1 MIIFLMLISE
11 NYIFCL
17 PFQVAGKHEDAV
29 ALLTEAIRKTPS
41 VHLLCERA
49 MSYLGMKNFTM
60 AQTDLEC
67 ASHLQANSI
76 ELHCCKS
83 YLNFLIQNPQ
93 KAVQDL
99 GFACSV
105 SPAGTVKVLEKF
117 TEQQCGVITRG
128 VERYIHECI
137 KKTKPGIKAKS
148 KLIISLCDVLVSLS
162 PSKLEYYLQYSDVL
176 VAMAMPEEAQAIMLR
191 MVKNSPSECLPI
203 IHLAALRLK
212 LGNTQLAIEGFCSV
226 LRDVDEESLSA
237 EFSEFPKKERAQISR
252 EAHTRGLT
260 LSREERYCEACDCF
274 GVAIAAA
281 SCNAPDAFL
290 ARARCLVELQHFLK
304 AISDFTAVL
313 KRAPACVEARC
324 GRACVYVRL
333 QEHLAAS
340 RDILFSLHSN
350 IPATTRFL
358 AALPELRLRMMLFT
372 LEKYLQVAFAY
383 CGKNGDI
390 ASSIQEDGTMTCGES
405 LLLLSNLLV
414 TLCPQSSKYLSIL
427 GDALIVHKRYPEAVT
442 KLKAAQELSPLDVSI
457 TARISL
463 LLTKVDDHEA
473 AMCELSKLADDW
485 ETLTFCVQAMD
496 EGAKCKLAHAA
507 FKQGEQLRKRESNGE
522 ALKFYSVAVAASCC
536 RDAGILRAR
545 GKCLESLQE
554 YTRAV
559 RDFSTV
565 LTLPNALVSDYCARA
580 VAYMMDE
587 DDEKACRDFVCA
599 LERDANTALSMIA
612 SRPGND
618 STLNIF
624 LTSARIAHAR
634 KDYEKAHSICE
645 YGLMLEENDTDLHAL
660 KLKCENHMQKCTI
673 M

>member
-1 MIIFLMLISE
+1 M
-11 NYIFCL
+11 
-17 PFQVAGKHEDAV
+17 

-83 YLNFLIQNPQ
+83 YLNFLIKKPEQ
-93 KAVQDL
+93 AVQAL
-99 GFACSV
+99 SFACSV
-105 SPAGTVKVLEKF
+105 SPSSTVKVLQRF
-117 TEQQCGVITRG
+117 TAEQCVVVTCGV
-128 VERYIHECI
+128 EKYIFQYI
-137 KKTKPGIKAKS
+137 KKAKPGMKEKS
-148 KLIISLCDVLVSLS
+148 KLVISLCDLLVSFS
-162 PSKLEYYLQYSDVL
+162 PTKLEYYLQYSDVL
-176 VAMAMPEEAQAIMLR
+176 VALDMPEEAQAIMLR
-191 MVKNSPSECLPI
+191 MVKSSPSECLPI
-203 IHLAALRLK
+203 IHLAALRLQ
-212 LGNTQLAIEGFCSV
+212 LGNTELAMEGFCSV
-226 LRDVDEESLSA
+226 LRELDEECLAA
-237 EFSEFPKKERAQISR
+237 ELSEFPKKERAQISR

-260 LSREERYCEACDCF
+260 LSREEKYCEAIDCF

-281 SCNAPDAFL
+281 SCHAPDSYLF
-290 ARARCLVELQHFLK
+290 RARCQVQLQRYLK

-313 KRAPACVEARC
+313 KRTPLCVEARC

-340 RDILFSLHSN
+340 RDILFSLHTN

-358 AALPELRLRMMLFT
+358 SSLPELKLRMVLFN

-383 CGKNGDI
+383 CGKNDDI
-390 ASSIQEDGTMTCGES
+390 ASTIQEDSPMSCGES
-405 LLLLSNLLV
+405 ILILSNLLAS
-414 TLCPQSSKYLSIL
+414 LSPENPKYLSIL
-427 GDALIVHKRYPEAVT
+427 GDALIVHKRYAEAIT
-442 KLKAAQELSPLDVSI
+442 NLKTAQGLLPLDVSI

-463 LLTKVDDHEA
+463 LFTKVDDVEA
-473 AMCELSKLADDW
+473 AMYELSKLSDDW

-496 EGAKCKLAHAA
+496 EGAKCKLAHAS
-507 FKQGEQLRKRESNGE
+507 FKQGELLRKRDQNGE
-522 ALKFYSVAVAASCC
+522 ALKFYSTAVAASCC

-554 YTRAV
+554 YTRAI
-559 RDFSTV
+559 RDFSAV
-565 LTLPNALVSDYCARA
+565 LALPNPLISDFCARA

-587 DDEKACRDFVCA
+587 DDEKACRDFISA
-599 LERDANTALSMIA
+599 LERDANTARNLIA
-612 SRPGND
+612 SRPGNV
-618 STLNIF
+618 STLAIF

-634 KDYEKAHSICE
+634 KNYENAHSICE
-645 YGLMLEENDTDLHAL
+645 YGLMLDESDADLLVL
-660 KLKCENHMQKCTI
+660 KEKCENHMQKCVL

>member
-1 MIIFLMLISE
+1 
-11 NYIFCL
+11 
-17 PFQVAGKHEDAV
+17 
-29 ALLTEAIRKTPS
+29 
-41 VHLLCERA
+41 
-49 MSYLGMKNFTM
+49 MSYLGMKNFSM

-83 YLNFLIQNPQ
+83 YLNFLIQKPG

-99 GFACSV
+99 SFACSV
-105 SPAGTVKVLEKF
+105 SPSRTVKVLKKF
-117 TEQQCGVITRG
+117 TDEQYGIIAHG
-128 VERYIHECI
+128 VEKYIHECI
-137 KKTKPGIKAKS
+137 KKSKPGVKAKA
-148 KLIISLCDVLVSLS
+148 KLIISLCDLLVSLS
-162 PSKLEYYLQYSDVL
+162 PTKLDYYLQYSDVL
-176 VAMAMPEEAQAIMLR
+176 VAMQMPEEAQAIMLR
-191 MVKNSPSECLPI
+191 MVKSSPSECLPI

-212 LGNTQLAIEGFCSV
+212 LGNTELAMEGFCSV
-226 LRDVDEESLSA
+226 LREVDEESLAA
-237 EFSEFPKKERAQISR
+237 ELAEFPKKERAQISR

-260 LSREERYCEACDCF
+260 LSREEKYCEAIDCF

-281 SCNAPDAFL
+281 SCDAPDSFL
-290 ARARCLVELQHFLK
+290 ARARCLVQLQHYLK

-313 KRAPACVEARC
+313 KRAPSCVEARC

-340 RDILFSLHSN
+340 RDVLFCLHSN

-358 AALPELRLRMMLFT
+358 SALPELRLRMMLFT

-383 CGKNGDI
+383 CGKNGDV
-390 ASSIQEDGTMTCGES
+390 ASTIQEDSSMTCGES

-414 TLCPQSSKYLSIL
+414 SLCPQNPKYLSIL

-442 KLKAAQELSPLDVSI
+442 KLKTAQELSPLDVSI

-473 AMCELSKLADDW
+473 AMYELSKLAEDW
-485 ETLTFCVQAMD
+485 QTLVFCVQAMD
-496 EGAKCKLAHAA
+496 EGAKCKLAHAS
-507 FKQGEQLRKRESNGE
+507 FKQGELLRKREQNGE
-522 ALKFYSVAVAASCC
+522 ALKFYSIAVAASGC

-554 YTRAV
+554 YVRAI
-559 RDFSTV
+559 RDFSAV
-565 LTLPNALVSDYCARA
+565 LTLPNPLISDYCARA

-587 DDEKACRDFVCA
+587 DDEKACRDFICA
-599 LERDANTALSMIA
+599 LERDANAARNMIA

-618 STLNIF
+618 STLGLF

-634 KDYEKAHSICE
+634 KDYDKAHSICE
-645 YGLMLEENDTDLHAL
+645 YGLMLDENDADLLAL
-660 KLKCENHMQKCTI
+660 KEKCENHMQKCI
-673 M
+673 LM